1 MPSDARAI
9 AVKSCAY
16 VAGAACG
23 AVLAC
28 VAREATLDDVRSLP
42 RALATLRTALRR
54 VLDAIDAAAEVEG
67 DESDR
72 AKVVVARVDEEEVDE
87 ELERTFHRCAKQ
99 FKNLLIDANAYF
111 EPGLKA
117 KMYGLYKR
125 CESDFARDAVKP
137 MNRLDVVGRAKY
149 EAWASVKNLSR
160 REAMETYVRTFREWG
175 EKQDAQE
182 SQDAVEIDEEGYT
195 EADRKAAEEFHAE
208 DGQVTEERVD
218 SEWSMGGRQSQP
230 VFADDDADDEAL
242 QVDPIGSLIAAC
254 KMGDEDAA
262 MLALKGG
269 ADVNERD
276 AHGRTP
282 LHWCADGGHVK
293 LAMHLALLQADVNA
307 QDDNGQT
314 PLHFS
319 VHLEDADTANL
330 LLDWGADPSI
340 TDSQGDTP
348 ESLGLWEITGERQQ
362 PSEEDE

>member
-23 AVLAC
+23 AALAC
-28 VAREATLDDVRSLP
+28 VAREATLEDARSLP
-42 RALATLRTALRR
+42 RALVTLRTALRR
-54 VLDAIDAAAEVEG
+54 VLDAIDGAAVVEG
-67 DESDR
+67 DESGR
-72 AKVVVARVDEEEVDE
+72 MKVVVARGDEEDVDE
-87 ELERTFHRCAKQ
+87 ELERTFHRCANQ
-99 FKNLLIDANAYF
+99 FKNLLIDADAYF

-125 CESDFARDAVKP
+125 CTSDFDRDAVKP

-149 EAWASVKNLSR
+149 EAWVSVKNLSR

-175 EKQDAQE
+175 EKQNA
-182 SQDAVEIDEEGYT
+182 QDAVEIDEEGYT

-208 DGQVTEERVD
+208 EEQMVKRVD
-218 SEWSMGGRQSQP
+218 GEWSMGGRPSQP
-230 VFADDDADDEAL
+230 VIAEDDEDDEAL
-242 QVDPIGSLIAAC
+242 QVDPIGPLIAAC

-293 LAMHLALLQADVNA
+293 LAMNLALLQADVNA
-307 QDDNGQT
+307 QDEYGQT

-319 VHLEDADTANL
+319 VHLEDAETANL
-330 LLDWGADPSI
+330 LLDWGADPSVA
-340 TDSQGDTP
+340 DSQGDTP
-348 ESLGLWEITGERQQ
+348 ESLGLWEVAGERQQ
-362 PSEEDE
+362 AS